1 MALKG
6 IMYEPAVLLLEDI
19 EMHFVVVEV
28 VVGVEHLRDGL
39 VDAGEDLLLVG
50 GHTLHPL
57 LGHEEGDPVTGVV
70 AGEADGRVDHLQRH
84 IQAWPV
90 FLPEAALGHLQKLL
104 QTRPGSGDM
113 VPG

>member
-1 MALKG
+1 MQC
-6 IMYEPAVLLLEDI
+6 IMYKPAVLLLENV
-19 EMHFVVVEV
+19 EMHLVVVEV

-39 VDAGEDLLLVG
+39 VDAGKDLLLVG

-57 LGHEEGDPVTGVV
+57 LGHEQGDPVAGVV

-90 FLPEAALGHLQKLL
+90 LLPEAALGHLQKLL
-104 QTRPGSGDM
+104 ETRPGSRDM